1 MFFQRL
7 EDLRVD
13 HDKSQI
19 EIAAYLNM
27 NRNVYWRYEKGV
39 REIPAWAVIKLIRE
53 PHNEKTYDLFMGQI
67 VKAWAD
73 SRVFSNNHWHLEEGP
88 DELRSMHYVAGGH
101 FYAIGKRVDVTL

>member
-39 REIPAWAVIKLIRE
+39 RDIPVWAVIKLADYYHVSTDYLLGRTDRPE
-53 PHNEKTYDLFMGQI
+53 PYPAK
-67 VKAWAD
+67 
-73 SRVFSNNHWHLEEGP
+73 
-88 DELRSMHYVAGGH
+88 
-101 FYAIGKRVDVTL
+101 

>member
-39 REIPAWAVIKLIRE
+39 REIPVWAVIKLADYYHVSTDYLLGRTDWPE
-53 PHNEKTYDLFMGQI
+53 PYSAK
-67 VKAWAD
+67 
-73 SRVFSNNHWHLEEGP
+73 
-88 DELRSMHYVAGGH
+88 
-101 FYAIGKRVDVTL
+101 